1 MSLTSIVLALF
12 YIWRQIIGMPHDS
25 EISIDEKRR
34 RARGAVSNV
43 SGRFETHQEVE
54 TFDGWDIEEE
64 RSVFATHVEDELAKS
79 IITRNSSPDIPF
91 DRSINPYRGC
101 EHGCIYCFARPTH
114 AYLGYSPGL
123 DFETR
128 LTAKVNASKLLDKE
142 LRKRGYAVA
151 PIAIGTNTDPYQP
164 IDKSYLI
171 MRQCLEVLQKFNH
184 PVMIVTKGTLIE
196 RDIDILADMASRGLA
211 HVGVSVTSLDN
222 RVSRLM
228 EPRAPVPA
236 RRLKLI
242 ERLSKASIPVRVMLA
257 PVVPGINDHEIE
269 RILGSG
275 AQAGA
280 KAASWISL
288 RLPLEVS
295 ELFQEWLAAHF
306 PDRVNKVMKQICDM
320 HGGRP
325 YDPEWGK
332 RMRGEGHFAEIMAH
346 RAGLAMRKNKLSK
359 KLPPLNTDLFAVPFE
374 AGNQLSLFD

>member
-1 MSLTSIVLALF
+1 MS
-12 YIWRQIIGMPHDS
+12 QDS
-25 EISIDEKRR
+25 EIKIDQTRR
-34 RARGAVSNV
+34 LARGAISNDG
-43 SGRFETHQEVE
+43 GRFESHQMVE
-54 TFDGWDIEEE
+54 TNDGWEIDED
-64 RSVFATHVEDELAKS
+64 RAVFATSVEEEQAKS
-79 IITRNSSPDIPF
+79 IIARNSSPDIPF

-123 DFETR
+123 DFETK
-128 LTAKVNASKLLDKE
+128 LIAKTNSADLLDRE

-164 IDKSYLI
+164 IEKRYQI
-171 MRQCLEVLQKFNH
+171 MRHCLGVLQRFNH

-196 RDIDILADMASRGLA
+196 RDIDILSDMARRGLA

-242 ERLSKASIPVRVMLA
+242 ERLSQAGIPVRIMLA

-280 KAASWISL
+280 QAASWISL

-320 HGGRP
+320 HGGKP

-359 KLPPLNTDLFAVPFE
+359 TLPLLNTDLFAVPFE
-374 AGNQLSLFD
+374 QGNQLSLFD

>member
-1 MSLTSIVLALF
+1 MLYASFVLALF
-12 YIWRQIIGMPHDS
+12 LIWRQINCMSHDT
-25 EISIDEKRR
+25 EIKIDQTRR
-34 RARGAVSNV
+34 LARGAISNDG
-43 SGRFETHQEVE
+43 GRFESHQMVE
-54 TFDGWDIEEE
+54 TNDGWEIDEE
-64 RSVFATHVEDELAKS
+64 RAVFATSVEEEQAKS
-79 IITRNSSPDIPF
+79 IIARNSSPDIPF

-123 DFETR
+123 DFETK
-128 LTAKVNASKLLDKE
+128 LIAKTNAANLLDHE

-164 IDKSYLI
+164 IEKRYQI
-171 MRQCLEVLQKFNH
+171 MRHCLSVLQRFNH

-196 RDIDILADMASRGLA
+196 RDIDILSDLARRGLA

-242 ERLSKASIPVRVMLA
+242 ERLSRAGIPVRIMLA

-280 KAASWISL
+280 QAASWISL

-295 ELFQEWLAAHF
+295 DLFQEWLAAHF

-320 HGGRP
+320 HGGKP

-346 RAGLAMRKNKLSK
+346 RAGLAMRKNKLAK
-359 KLPPLNTDLFAVPFE
+359 TLPPLNTDLFAVPFE
-374 AGNQLSLFD
+374 QGNQLSLFD

>member
-1 MSLTSIVLALF
+1 MQSIAFVLYLF
-12 YIWRQIIGMPHDS
+12 QFGRMGETFDD
-25 EISIDEKRR
+25 SIDENRR
-34 RARGAVSNV
+34 RARGAISNQ
-43 SGRFETHQEVE
+43 SGRFEAAERLEVS
-54 TFDGWDIEEE
+54 DGWDIEEE
-64 RSVFATHVEDELAKS
+64 RALFATKVEAEIAKS
-79 IITRNSSPDIPF
+79 IITKNSSPDLPF

-128 LTAKVNASKLLDKE
+128 LIAKMNAAELLDKE

-164 IDKSYLI
+164 IEKHYQL
-171 MRQCLEVLQKFNH
+171 MRGCLQVLQRFQH
-184 PVMIVTKGTLIE
+184 PVAIVTKGTLIE
-196 RDIDILADMASRGLA
+196 RDIDILSDMAADGLA
-211 HVGVSVTSLDN
+211 QVGVSVTSLDN
-222 RVSRLM
+222 RISRLM

-236 RRLKLI
+236 RRLALI
-242 ERLSKASIPVRVMLA
+242 ERLSAAGIPVRIMMA
-257 PVVPGINDHEIE
+257 PVIPGITDHEIE

-275 AQAGA
+275 ASAGA
-280 KAASWISL
+280 KAASWIAL

-306 PDRVNKVMKQICDM
+306 PDRVNKVMKQLRDM
-320 HGGRP
+320 HGGKP

-332 RMRGEGHFAEIMAH
+332 RMRGEGHYAQMIAH
-346 RAGLAMRKNKLSK
+346 RAALAMRRNGLSK
-359 KLPPLNTDLFAVPFE
+359 ALPSLNTDRFAVPFE